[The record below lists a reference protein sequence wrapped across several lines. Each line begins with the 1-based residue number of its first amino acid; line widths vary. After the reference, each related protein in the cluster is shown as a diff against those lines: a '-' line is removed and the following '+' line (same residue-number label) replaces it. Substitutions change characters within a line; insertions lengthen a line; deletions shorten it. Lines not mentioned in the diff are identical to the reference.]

1 MSYITKKRIANTCK
15 DLIVQTSVEQVS
27 ITKIMK
33 TMNMRRQTFY
43 DFFLDKYDLIEW
55 LYNDEITEI
64 VEDNLDYEKWHNI
77 VNYLCTYFFDNRV
90 FFRKIFNDTNQNN
103 NISENSIKNHFQNL
117 ISVIMA
123 DISKVENVPFTN
135 EHIEFTKEIFA
146 TSLLGELKSWINNH
160 HRRDI
165 ELEAKFIN
173 LYLEDTINGMLLRQ
187 KNNNHDYHYFD

>member
-15 DLIVQTSVEQVS
+15 ELIVQTSVEQVS

-33 TMNMRRQTFY
+33 TMHMRRQTFY

-64 VEDNLDYEKWHNI
+64 VEDNLNYEKWHNI
-77 VNYLCTYFFDNRV
+77 VNYLCTYFFENRV
-90 FFRKIFNDTNQNN
+90 FFRKVFNDTNQNYN
-103 NISENSIKNHFQNL
+103 LSEKSIKKHFQNL
-117 ISVIMA
+117 ISEIMI
-123 DISKVENVPFTN
+123 DISTV
-135 EHIEFTKEIFA
+135 EHISFSDEHINFTKEIFS
-146 TSLLGELKSWINNH
+146 TSLLSELISWINNH

-165 ELEAKFIN
+165 ELETKFIN

-187 KNNNHDYHYFD
+187 KHNNHSYHYFD